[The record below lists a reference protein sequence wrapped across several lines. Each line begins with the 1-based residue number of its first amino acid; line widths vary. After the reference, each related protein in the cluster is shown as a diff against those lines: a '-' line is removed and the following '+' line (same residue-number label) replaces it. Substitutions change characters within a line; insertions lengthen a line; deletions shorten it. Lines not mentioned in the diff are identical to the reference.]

1 MEEKEFT
8 FTNRFQLIPAEILV
22 ACTLLMG
29 FTVVFCEKAFGNN
42 SRSILS
48 LAAAAVTIFLFSM
61 DFRWL
66 RRKAEELSGASSLK
80 QVRFHRGDL
89 GVFLMNAVV
98 MAVFVLV
105 SYFLRS

>member
-8 FTNRFQLIPAEILV
+8 FTNRFQLIPAAILI
-22 ACTLLMG
+22 ACTHLMG
-29 FTVVFCEKAFGNN
+29 LTVVFCEKAFGNN